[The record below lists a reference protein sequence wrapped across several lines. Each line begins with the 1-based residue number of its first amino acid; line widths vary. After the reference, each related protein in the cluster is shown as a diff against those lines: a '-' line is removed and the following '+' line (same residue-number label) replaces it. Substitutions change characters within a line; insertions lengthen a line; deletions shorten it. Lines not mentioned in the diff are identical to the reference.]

1 MNTRKSLVSKSTS
14 LLNRKS
20 LTLLLSVLAV
30 PALAQL
36 RWNSYDTSGNLVT
49 ANVAVGG
56 GSDIGGS
63 VTFTIPA
70 NTQLSFVT
78 KDFVPFSLTGPNAR
92 RSVTFNVSVSAGFGG
107 VTQRTMG
114 WGLYNS
120 AGTAGFADDVGYF
133 GLWNG
138 GGPFIETYDHPSGTA
153 NLMSGTKLGQGTVNT
168 GTPAD
173 NSTYTNQILLVM
185 NGTVTGISLGTSSST
200 LAAAGLAMNG
210 L

>member
-1 MNTRKSLVSKSTS
+1 MNTKSLVSKSTS
-14 LLNRKS
+14 LLNRKY
-20 LTLLLSVLAV
+20 LTLLLSALAV

-36 RWNSYDTSGNLVT
+36 RWSSYDTSGNLVT

-56 GSDIGGS
+56 GADTGGS

-78 KDFVPFSLTGPNAR
+78 KDFTPFSLTGPNAR

-120 AGTAGFADDVGYF
+120 TGTGAFTDDVGYF
-133 GLWNG
+133 GWWNG
-138 GGPFIETYDHPSGTA
+138 G
-153 NLMSGTKLGQGTVNT
+153 
-168 GTPAD
+168 
-173 NSTYTNQILLVM
+173 
-185 NGTVTGISLGTSSST
+185 
-200 LAAAGLAMNG
+200 
-210 L
+210 